1 MTLQSLICNY
11 LSLFSIY
18 LKTHTHTHK
27 KPLLYHPQKEEIEK
41 GDLHMK
47 SKQYINYSHVYI
59 IDQDGKNEEV
69 VEMSF
74 AVQRRTL

>member
-1 MTLQSLICNY
+1 M
-11 LSLFSIY
+11 
-18 LKTHTHTHK
+18 
-27 KPLLYHPQKEEIEK
+27 YHPQKEEIEK